1 MKFYSIIA
9 ADPPTGEASQNLMG
23 SMSVMLI
30 LMFVIMYFLIL
41 RPQSKAKKEQA
52 QRVSSLEKGDK
63 IVTIGGLHGA
73 VHHISKTTV
82 TVKLSEGVFVPF
94 EKDAIRSVAK
104 VGKGGKKE
112 REEETGEEESAD
124 DKE

>member
-1 MKFYSIIA
+1 MKINTNIA
-9 ADPPTGEASQNLMG
+9 REPPTGHASQNPMG
-23 SMSVMLI
+23 TMCVMLI
-30 LMFVIMYFLIL
+30 LIFVIMYFLIL

>member
-9 ADPPTGEASQNLMG
+9 ADPPTGEASQNPMG
-23 SMSVMLI
+23 SMWVMLI